1 VIGNR
6 GKVRL
11 VEEGRH
17 AVEEIKVEVLKE
29 GFKDLLT
36 DPNVEVASR
45 AAESETE
52 SKEISIPLHRD
63 SGMI

>member
-1 VIGNR
+1 M
-6 GKVRL
+6 
-11 VEEGRH
+11 EEGRH